1 MGIEDDTIR
10 SMDTTPE
17 TFEYTPM
24 SDEFRT
30 SLEEALASGPVP
42 SDIIDMIERDVRDR
56 VKDDLRQLRQSG
68 VIVGES
74 PSRYRA
80 ISDAVAVV
88 GKSYRY
94 AFEGEG
100 TRDE

>member
-1 MGIEDDTIR
+1 
-10 SMDTTPE
+10 MDTTPE

-30 SLEEALASGPVP
+30 SLEEAIASGPVP
-42 SDIIDMIERDVRDR
+42 SDMIERDVRDR